1 LPIKTASSIIT
12 SIFYYYLKFLL
23 WILNFRCFSTA
34 SETLREASFDFNAFY
49 KQHHYIDHSWLQWF
63 IGFAEGDGA
72 LLRDKNDR
80 ISFVNTQNE
89 SKILYHIKD
98 ILGFGNVTFD
108 LNANTYRYKVLDNS
122 ALFKLAILFNG
133 NLFFCPIE

>member
-49 KQHHYIDHSWLQWF
+49 KQHHYIDPSWLQF
-63 IGFAEGDGA
+63 IGFAEDDGA
-72 LLRDKNDR
+72 LLIDKNDR
-80 ISFVNTQNE
+80 ISFIITQNE
-89 SKILYHIKD
+89 SKILYYIKD
-98 ILGFGNVTFD
+98 ILVFV
-108 LNANTYRYKVLDNS
+108 
-122 ALFKLAILFNG
+122 IL
-133 NLFFCPIE
+133 LLI

>member
-1 LPIKTASSIIT
+1 M
-12 SIFYYYLKFLL
+12 
-23 WILNFRCFSTA
+23 
-34 SETLREASFDFNAFY
+34 
-49 KQHHYIDHSWLQWF
+49 F

-108 LNANTYRYKVLDNS
+108 LNAILIDIKVLDNS

>member
-1 LPIKTASSIIT
+1 MPIKTASSIIT

-34 SETLREASFDFNAFY
+34 SETLREASFYFNAFY

-72 LLRDKNDR
+72 LLIDKNDR
-80 ISFVNTQNE
+80 ISFVITQNE

-108 LNANTYRYKVLDNS
+108 LNANTSRYKVLDNS
-122 ALFKLAILFNG
+122 ALFKLAILFND
-133 NLFFCPIE
+133 NLFCPIE